1 MASLLGNVFQ
11 RHQGEFILG
20 SCSICHAMYGLIIY
34 TSVSSKECLEGHN
47 GSSFF
52 SVPQVPRTVPSPYLM
67 LGKCLQKGSVD
78 WGSAHKFHPTSWLHT
93 PADSQPS
100 LSLVVPSLN
109 LFPCRTEEGRNEQAL
124 TSSPSMIYLV
134 GELAVTVPAE
144 AVGYQVAGTPD
155 GEDS

>member
-1 MASLLGNVFQ
+1 
-11 RHQGEFILG
+11 
-20 SCSICHAMYGLIIY
+20 
-34 TSVSSKECLEGHN
+34 
-47 GSSFF
+47 
-52 SVPQVPRTVPSPYLM
+52 M

-144 AVGYQVAGTPD
+144 GVRYQVAGTPD
-155 GEDS
+155 GEDSRFPGAHTVGSEEPGHQAVGVVGIYSHWLNTAVKKG